1 MQDPVT
7 LETSSADRAV
17 VVKIGG
23 AALEESSIRR
33 TIAQR
38 LARLHRA
45 GERVVVVHGGGGEVD
60 RLVKRLGM
68 TTDRRDGIR
77 ITPPE
82 QMEIVAGVLAGRV
95 NTDLVASLAAEGV
108 PAMGL
113 TLCDG
118 GLARCRVATGLDFD
132 PGRVGEVVDGD
143 PRAIEALGDAGFLP
157 VVASIGC
164 DEQGELLNVNAD
176 AAAAGLANI
185 VEARELLLLTDV
197 PGVRGP
203 DGEIAVEL
211 DRVVVETGIAEG
223 WIDGGMIPKVRGAL
237 AAADSI
243 GISVRIAGW
252 GSDEAGTRIVPSSTA
267 ATHRHRSPAPA
278 GSPGR

>member
-1 MQDPVT
+1 MHDPMTVA
-7 LETSSADRAV
+7 SPAPRRPV

-23 AALEESSIRR
+23 AALEDPATRGVVVG
-33 TIAQR
+33 R
-38 LARLHRA
+38 LADLHRR
-45 GERVVVVHGGGGEVD
+45 GERLVVVHGGGGEVD
-60 RLVKRLGM
+60 RLVTRLGM

-77 ITPPE
+77 ITPPD

-95 NTDLVASLAAEGV
+95 NTDLVAGLVAEGV

-118 GLARCRVATGLDFD
+118 GLARCRVATGLGFD
-132 PGRVGEVVDGD
+132 PGRVGEIVDGD

-203 DGEIAVEL
+203 DGEIAIEL
-211 DRVVVETGIAEG
+211 DRVVIEMGIAEG
-223 WIDGGMIPKVRGAL
+223 WIHGGMVPKVRGGL
-237 AAADSI
+237 AVADSI
-243 GISVRIAGW
+243 GIPVRIAGW
-252 GSDEAGTRIVPSSTA
+252 GSDETGTRIVPSTTDA
-267 ATHRHRSPAPA
+267 AAPIPSSAPA
-278 GSPGR
+278 RSAGR